1 MQENFTIE
9 ILSPDKTFL
18 KSQVSEVEI
27 PSYEGLL
34 GILKDHVP
42 LITFLRP
49 GFIKFK
55 ENNKDKIYF
64 VEDGIVEFI
73 NNNLLIL
80 SPTVR
85 DLDSF
90 KQTDIKS
97 IVNDTKKTITNES
110 LSDKEKYILSYK
122 IATLEEIN

>member
-97 IVNDTKKTITNES
+97 IVNDAKKAITNES

>member
-97 IVNDTKKTITNES
+97 IVNDAKKAITNES

-122 IATLEEIN
+122 IAALEEIN

>member
-1 MQENFTIE
+1 MQENFNIE

-97 IVNDTKKTITNES
+97 IVNDTKKAITNES

>member
-85 DLDSF
+85 DLGSF
-90 KQTDIKS
+90 KKTDIES
-97 IVNDTKKTITNES
+97 IVNDTKKAITNES

>member
-18 KSQVSEVEI
+18 KSKVSEVEI

-55 ENNKDKIYF
+55 ESNKDKIYF

-90 KQTDIKS
+90 KKTDIES
-97 IVNDTKKTITNES
+97 IVSDTKKAIVNET
-110 LSDKEKYILSYK
+110 LSDKEKYLLSYK

>member
-1 MQENFTIE
+1 MQENFNIE

>member
-97 IVNDTKKTITNES
+97 IVNDTKKAITNES